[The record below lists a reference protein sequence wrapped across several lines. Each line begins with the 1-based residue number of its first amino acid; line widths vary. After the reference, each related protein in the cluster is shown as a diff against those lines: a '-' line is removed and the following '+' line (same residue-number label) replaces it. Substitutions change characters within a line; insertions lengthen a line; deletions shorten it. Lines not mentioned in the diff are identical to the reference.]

1 MIQDRKIRT
10 AICRQ
15 SFFIF
20 FHFYFA
26 HYVKYKTASF
36 QREIFHL
43 VEDEKDKNLFVIAFR
58 GSGKST
64 ILTTAY
70 PIWAILGDQ
79 QKKFVLIL
87 CQTRSQAKQHMM
99 NLRRELEE
107 NQLLKDDLG
116 PFEEESDEWGSA
128 SLVFSSLNVRITA
141 ASTEQSI
148 RGLRHNQHR
157 PDLIV
162 GDDVEDLNSTKTME
176 SRQKTYQ
183 WLTGEVIPAGDK
195 DTRLIVVGNLLHE
208 DSLLMHLK
216 NDLEEK
222 QINGLFKEYP
232 LIDGQGTI
240 AWPGK
245 YATEE
250 EVENE
255 KKRTGN
261 EIAWQREYLLHIIS
275 DAGRVIHPEWIHS
288 YDDFPAEAERF
299 KFMYAATGIDLAISE
314 RESACYTAMV
324 SAKVYGMGEDMK
336 ICILPYPINERMDS
350 PATLKKAKEIS
361 ENLGNGRK
369 TELFIEDV
377 GYQRSLIQNLQ
388 KENYPAVGFQTLG
401 QDKRSRLATVAPAIE
416 NGTVLF
422 PKKGAEALINQL
434 IGFGV
439 EKYNDL
445 ADAFVIIVSK
455 AIENNEPYPSP
466 FPKQGDC
473 RNYGGITLDP
483 EDHISFDQEF

>member
-1 MIQDRKIRT
+1 MTELNYQQLLKKYNCNHLSLDLVEKMIQDRKIRT

-162 GDDVEDLNSTKTME
+162 GDDVEDLNSTKTLEM
-176 SRQKTYQ
+176 R
-183 WLTGEVIPAGDK
+183 DK
-195 DTRLIVVGNLLHE
+195 LHE
-208 DSLLMHLK
+208 WF
-216 NDLEEK
+216 
-222 QINGLFKEYP
+222 QFVA
-232 LIDGQGTI
+232 QG
-240 AWPGK
+240 
-245 YATEE
+245 
-250 EVENE
+250 
-255 KKRTGN
+255 
-261 EIAWQREYLLHIIS
+261 
-275 DAGRVIHPEWIHS
+275 
-288 YDDFPAEAERF
+288 
-299 KFMYAATGIDLAISE
+299 AATRQQQLL
-314 RESACYTAMV
+314 
-324 SAKVYGMGEDMK
+324 
-336 ICILPYPINERMDS
+336 LPP
-350 PATLKKAKEIS
+350 
-361 ENLGNGRK
+361 
-369 TELFIEDV
+369 
-377 GYQRSLIQNLQ
+377 
-388 KENYPAVGFQTLG
+388 
-401 QDKRSRLATVAPAIE
+401 
-416 NGTVLF
+416 
-422 PKKGAEALINQL
+422 
-434 IGFGV
+434 
-439 EKYNDL
+439 
-445 ADAFVIIVSK
+445 
-455 AIENNEPYPSP
+455 PS
-466 FPKQGDC
+466 Q
-473 RNYGGITLDP
+473 
-483 EDHISFDQEF
+483 